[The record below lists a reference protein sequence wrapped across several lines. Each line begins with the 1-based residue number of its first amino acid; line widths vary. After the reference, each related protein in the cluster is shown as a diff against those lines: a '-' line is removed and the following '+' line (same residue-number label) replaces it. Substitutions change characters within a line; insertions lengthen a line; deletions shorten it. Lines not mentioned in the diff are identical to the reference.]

1 LVLVRDQ
8 FPLEAR
14 EPNYSM
20 TLINE
25 SSALDALGGDKNLL
39 IELAKMFVED
49 APIALATLRKAMESE
64 NSRAVL
70 SEVHMLKGLVSTFF
84 AKEVVEQARR
94 LEEAAAIGNLTL
106 LSNGGFRELRR
117 SIEAMILDFQ
127 SLGWVDPHLNEVV

>member
-1 LVLVRDQ
+1 
-8 FPLEAR
+8 
-14 EPNYSM
+14 M

-84 AKEVVEQARR
+84 AKDVVEQARR

-106 LSNGGFRELRR
+106 LNNGGFRELRR
-117 SIEAMILDFQ
+117 GIEVMILDFQ
-127 SLGWVDPHLNEVV
+127 SLGWVDPHLNEVG